1 MFLLDFRHRRAEAL
15 QREADLLGQIQAIHK
30 VQAVVEFAMDGTIA
44 EANDNFLR
52 LLGYQ
57 RSEVI
62 GLHHRMF
69 VDADT
74 AKSDEYQQFWAKLQ
88 NGEFDAGRYKRV
100 RKDGREV
107 WIEASYNPI
116 LDHAGQPFK
125 IVKFATD
132 ITAQM
137 KKSADFEGQIA
148 AISKSQAV
156 IEFDLDG
163 KILTAN
169 ENFQKAM
176 GYDESELI
184 GRHHRMF
191 VSSDTASSAEYENFW
206 GQLRVG
212 QFQAGEYRR
221 RAKDGSEVWI
231 EATYNPIFGLD
242 GKPYKVVKY
251 ATVVTERVK
260 EAQALRKVVSEATEI
275 AASEDLSKRLG
286 EQDECGAV
294 NELVSVVNGL
304 LHTLHHNHQ
313 REQSV
318 AASNLRIRAA
328 LDNVT
333 TNVMI
338 ADNDRRIIYMN
349 SAIRRMLRDAERDI
363 QKELSGFDL
372 AELEGTCIDAFHK
385 NPDHQAR
392 MISRLQEAHH
402 TEIRLGGRTFAL
414 IASPVIN
421 GDDERL
427 GTVVEWRDR
436 TAELKLEAEIE
447 ARAERE
453 REIADENLR
462 IRNALDNVSTNV
474 MIADNERRITYI
486 NRSLFDMFTRA
497 EADLRKDFP
506 QFDVR
511 KVLGSCI
518 DIFHKNPVHQQR
530 MIDNLIETHRAQ
542 IMVGGRAFN
551 LTVSPILNDAGERRG
566 TVVEWLDRK
575 AEMAIENEVK
585 EIVQNAVMG
594 DFSMRLSTENKTG
607 FLHALASG
615 LNQLL
620 GTNEKAF
627 GELLSLLSH
636 LAKGDLR
643 ARVNIDGAGIFSQ
656 LRDEANSTLDQLTNL
671 VARIRQSADA
681 IDTSSREIAVGNSD
695 LSQRTEEQAASLE
708 ETASSMEELTTTVQ
722 QNADNARQANQLAAG
737 ASEVAV
743 KGGDVVRKVVV
754 NMESISEASRKIAD
768 IISVIDSIAFQT
780 NILALNAAVEAARA
794 GEQGRGFAV
803 VATEVRS
810 LAQRSADAA
819 KEINRLITDSVDR
832 VKTGKDLVDNA
843 GETMG
848 EIVSSVQKVTDI
860 MAEIT
865 AASQEQ
871 SNGISQVNQAITQMD
886 DVTQQNAALVEESA
900 ASAKSMEQQ
909 AESLVDMVQVFKLD
923 QNRIDI
929 PSTSRQTGRQEPRQ
943 RSQNRKA
950 EGPSRVNT
958 PKHSSHH
965 AEDDS
970 EVARNAAPPTSSTAR
985 GASSEDH
992 TWTEF

>member
-15 QREADLLGQIQAIHK
+15 QREADLQGQIQAIHK
-30 VQAVVEFAMDGTIA
+30 VQAVVEFAMDGTIT

-52 LLGYQ
+52 LMGYQ
-57 RSEVI
+57 RSEVV

-74 AKSDEYQQFWAKLQ
+74 AKSDGYQQFWAKLQ
-88 NGEFDAGRYKRV
+88 NAEFDAGRYKRI
-100 RKDGREV
+100 RKDGEEV

-116 LDHAGQPFK
+116 LDQSGKPFK

-137 KKSADFEGQIA
+137 KMSADFEGQIS

-163 KILTAN
+163 KILSAN
-169 ENFQKAM
+169 ENFLEAM

-191 VSSDTASSAEYENFW
+191 VSSDTASSKEYENFW
-206 GQLRVG
+206 AQLRIG
-212 QFQAGEYRR
+212 QFQAGEFKR

-231 EATYNPIFGLD
+231 EATYNPIYGLD
-242 GKPYKVVKY
+242 GRPYKVVKY
-251 ATVVTERVK
+251 ATVVTDRVR
-260 EAQALRKVVSEATEI
+260 ESQALKHVVSEAAEI
-275 AASEDLSKRLG
+275 AASEDLSRRLR
-286 EQDECGAV
+286 EHEDCTAV

-304 LHTLHHNHQ
+304 LQTLHQNHQ

-349 SAIRRMLRDAERDI
+349 SAVRRMMREAESDI
-363 QKELSGFDL
+363 QKELKGFDM
-372 AELEGTCIDAFHK
+372 ASLEGTCIDSFHK

-392 MISRLQEAHH
+392 MISRLQEAYH

-414 IASPVIN
+414 IASPVIDA
-421 GDDERL
+421 DDERL

-474 MIADNERRITYI
+474 MIADNDRRITYI

-530 MIDNLIETHRAQ
+530 MIENMIDTHRAQ
-542 IMVGGRAFN
+542 IVVGGRAFN
-551 LTVSPILNDAGERRG
+551 LTVSPILNDSGERRG

-594 DFSMRLSTENKTG
+594 DFSMRLTTENKTG

-615 LNQLL
+615 LNKLL
-620 GTNEKAF
+620 DTNEKAF
-627 GELLSLLSH
+627 GELLGLLSH

-643 ARVNIDGAGIFSQ
+643 TRVNIEGAGVFSQ
-656 LRDEANSTLDQLTNL
+656 LRDEANATLDQLTNL
-671 VARIRQSADA
+671 VAQIRQSADS
-681 IDTSSREIAVGNSD
+681 IDTSSREIAIGNSD

-708 ETASSMEELTTTVQ
+708 ETAASMEELTTTVQ

-819 KEINRLITDSVDR
+819 KEINRLITDSVER
-832 VKTGKDLVDNA
+832 VKTGKGLVDHA

-909 AESLVDMVQVFKLD
+909 AEALVGMVQVFKLD
-923 QNRIDI
+923 QNRVDI
-929 PSTSRQTGRQEPRQ
+929 PSNTRPANAQAQTQ
-943 RSQNRKA
+943 RSQNKKA
-950 EGPSRVNT
+950 EGPSRVK
-958 PKHSSHH
+958 PAQHVRSKES
-965 AEDDS
+965 DS
-970 EVARNAAPPTSSTAR
+970 AAKEHVPSTSATQN
-985 GASSEDH
+985 GATSEDT

>member
-1 MFLLDFRHRRAEAL
+1 MFLLDFRHRRAEAM
-15 QREADLLGQIQAIHK
+15 QHEADLQGQIQAIHK
-30 VQAVVEFAMDGTIA
+30 VQAVVEFAMDGTITD
-44 EANDNFLR
+44 ANDNFLR
-52 LLGYQ
+52 LMGYQ
-57 RSEVI
+57 RSEVV

-69 VDADT
+69 VDAET
-74 AKSDEYQQFWAKLQ
+74 AKSDAYQQFWAKLH

-100 RKDGREV
+100 RKDGEEV

-116 LDHAGQPFK
+116 LDHLGKPFK

-137 KKSADFEGQIA
+137 KTAADFEGQIS

-156 IEFDLDG
+156 IEFDLEG
-163 KILTAN
+163 KILAAN

-191 VSSDTASSAEYENFW
+191 VSSEMASSTAYESFW
-206 GQLRVG
+206 AQLRIG
-212 QFQAGEYRR
+212 QFQAGEFKR

-231 EATYNPIFGLD
+231 EATYNPIYGLD

-251 ATVVTERVK
+251 ATVVTERVR
-260 EAQALRKVVSEATEI
+260 EAQALKHVVKEAQEI
-275 AASEDLSKRLG
+275 ATSEDLSRRLG
-286 EQDECGAV
+286 EQDGAGAV

-304 LHTLHHNHQ
+304 LHTLHQNHQ

-349 SAIRRMLRDAERDI
+349 SAVRRMMREAESDI
-363 QKELSGFDL
+363 QKELKGFDM
-372 AELEGTCIDAFHK
+372 ASLEGTCIDSFHK
-385 NPDHQAR
+385 NPDHQSR
-392 MISRLQEAHH
+392 MISRLQEAYH

-414 IASPVIN
+414 IASPVIDGN
-421 GDDERL
+421 DERL

-474 MIADNERRITYI
+474 MIADNDRRITYI

-497 EADLRKDFP
+497 ESDLRKDFP

-530 MIDNLIETHRAQ
+530 MIENMIDTHRAQ
-542 IMVGGRAFN
+542 IVVGGRAFN

-615 LNQLL
+615 LNRLL
-620 GTNEKAF
+620 DTNEKAF
-627 GELLSLLSH
+627 GELLNLLSH

-643 ARVNIDGAGIFSQ
+643 TRVSIEGAGVFSQ
-656 LRDEANSTLDQLTNL
+656 LRDEANATLDQLTNL
-671 VARIRQSADA
+671 VARIRQSADS
-681 IDTSSREIAVGNSD
+681 IDTSSREIAIGNSD

-708 ETASSMEELTTTVQ
+708 ETAASMEELTTTVQ

-743 KGGDVVRKVVV
+743 KGGDVVRKVVN
-754 NMESISEASRKIAD
+754 NMDSISEASRKIAD

-803 VATEVRS
+803 VASEVRS

-819 KEINRLITDSVDR
+819 KEINRLITDSVER
-832 VKTGKDLVDNA
+832 VKTGKGLVDHA

-848 EIVSSVQKVTDI
+848 EIVASVQKVTDI

-909 AESLVDMVQVFKLD
+909 AESLVGMVQLFKLD
-923 QNRIDI
+923 QNRVDI
-929 PSTSRQTGRQEPRQ
+929 PNARAGNGQSQPQ
-943 RSQNRKA
+943 RSQNKKA
-950 EGPSRVNT
+950 EGPSRVKSA
-958 PKHSSHH
+958 PHSSRSK
-965 AEDDS
+965 ESDS
-970 EVARNAAPPTSSTAR
+970 SAAKKAPPTSSPSS
-985 GASSEDH
+985 GASSEDT